1 MQNFRFFLLR
11 KNSLILLLTC
21 CKKFGSHNS
30 SKWYQNKRPR
40 YRMIQVR
47 SLMVDIHLTIEL
59 VRRILETSIPNNT
72 AALWRFTLKITGQL
86 WYHTWSL
93 QHYSPSGI
101 SRANVRSSKCSWS
114 TTMRLQRMDWS
125 YQEKYCRK
133 SIKVDG
139 KKYWCLL
146 CLPQIF

>member
-47 SLMVDIHLTIEL
+47 SSMVDIHLTIEL

-72 AALWRFTLKITGQL
+72 ASLWSFTLKITVQL
-86 WYHTWSL
+86 WYF
-93 QHYSPSGI
+93 
-101 SRANVRSSKCSWS
+101 NVHITRDLYNTIRCLVFHGPMWDRLNAADQRPWDFNGWIEAIKKS
-114 TTMRLQRMDWS
+114 TV
-125 YQEKYCRK
+125 EN
-133 SIKVDG
+133 
-139 KKYWCLL
+139 
-146 CLPQIF
+146 P